1 VKPGRNSDFIE
12 ANRRAD
18 LDRPGLRRGSLI
30 KTGERTSCIIGE
42 WDSMDAI
49 VTARDAIVAI
59 LGTYRGTLEDFG
71 DGLGV
76 TDPVSGECILDVR
89 H

>member
-42 WDSMDAI
+42 WDSMDALM
-49 VTARDAIVAI
+49 TARDAMVTI
-59 LGTYRGTLEDFG
+59 LDTYRRTLEDLEN
-71 DGLGV
+71 GLGV
-76 TDPVSGECILDVR
+76 TDPVSGECILDIR